1 MKGMLL
7 KGMLLKGML
16 LKSVPRHLPWL
27 AAVSCVAA
35 AVAAGAAWEGYAH
48 ARHPLALLGTTL
60 APAPGWFNA
69 FGFVLPGLALAIAA
83 LARWSGMGA
92 ARWPLRIGM
101 LLVAF
106 SALAFAAQGMF
117 PLDPERPDAGD
128 SRLHALAWTLWW
140 VAFVPGAAL
149 LATGGLRPRWLHAL
163 AAVGLPLAVL
173 LVPALLQP
181 AIAARLAFAG
191 WFGWWLALSR
201 GAASAPGSPPP
212 GRR

>member
-1 MKGMLL
+1 MKGLL
-7 KGMLLKGML
+7 
-16 LKSVPRHLPWL
+16 RHLPWL
-27 AAVSCVAA
+27 AAVSFAAA
-35 AVAAGAAWEGYAH
+35 AVVAGSAWQGYAH
-48 ARHPLALLGTTL
+48 AHHPLALLGTAL

-69 FGFVLPGLALAIAA
+69 FGFVLPGLALAVVA

-106 SALAFAAQGMF
+106 SALAFAAQGLF
-117 PLDPERPDAGD
+117 PLDPERLDAGG

-149 LATGGLRPRWLHAL
+149 LAAGGLRPRWLHAAAAL
-163 AAVGLPLAVL
+163 ALPLGVL
-173 LVPALLQP
+173 LVPALLP
-181 AIAARLAFAG
+181 VAIAARLAFAF

-201 GAASAPGSPPP
+201 GAASAPGSPRP